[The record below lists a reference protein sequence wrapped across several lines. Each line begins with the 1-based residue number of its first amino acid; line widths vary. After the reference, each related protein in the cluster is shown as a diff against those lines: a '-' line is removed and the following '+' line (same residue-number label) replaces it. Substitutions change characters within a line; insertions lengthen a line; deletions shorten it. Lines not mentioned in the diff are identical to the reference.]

1 MKLTTIKKTV
11 KKTILFSLWLI
22 LILFLTWCQETK
34 KVGKTDEEIEAE
46 ILQAEEEERK
56 NPKPLEPFT
65 DWVSK
70 TDIEKYSNSKALEKN
85 STDERVKETENY
97 TQQFLSLI
105 QYKMLEDKKDT
116 KQSMSLRDFF
126 LEWDWW
132 NTKKGLNKI
141 LSSCY
146 LERGKL
152 KETDTYK
159 DFRKKLKTAL
169 YWWNGK
175 IDKDEVETLNQIT
188 ESLSKMSEFFNIYFV
203 SWNPSDILNKIPSW
217 IVFWNIAYVVL
228 IEHWNKSLSD
238 VAWYKTNLKTETKR
252 YYTLYVLWENWYIQ
266 RETLTDLWIKEFI
279 ANEDDTPLVKIA
291 KKIKEEKEK
300 KQLEEELKKLKPE
313 ERKKKELELEKAK
326 NETKQLTDEEL
337 RQDKANKEW
346 QILNIDKYLS
356 KDKCITQTVPVEI
369 TPSEKTKE
377 ETKEENKVENT
388 KGNIKENDKTNNKEN
403 KQVIKKDI
411 NKEKNNK
418 VTKEKQ
424 KEQTKQTIK

>member
-1 MKLTTIKKTV
+1 MKLTTIKKCG
-11 KKTILFSLWLI
+11 FFFLWLI

-65 DWVSK
+65 EWVSK

-152 KETDTYK
+152 KETETYK

-175 IDKDEVETLNQIT
+175 IDKDEVETLNQIMK
-188 ESLSKMSEFFNIYFV
+188 SLSKMSEFFNIYFV

-356 KDKCITQTVPVEI
+356 KDKCITHDVPVEI

-377 ETKEENKVENT
+377 ETKEENKVE
-388 KGNIKENDKTNNKEN
+388 KKKENIKENDKTNNKEN
-403 KQVIKKDI
+403 KQVIKKEI
-411 NKEKNNK
+411 KKEKVDKSN
-418 VTKEKQ
+418 KEKQ
-424 KEQTKQTIK
+424 KEQTKH

>member
-1 MKLTTIKKTV
+1 MKLTTIKKFGFFV
-11 KKTILFSLWLI
+11 LWLV

-65 DWVSK
+65 EWVSK
-70 TDIEKYSNSKALEKN
+70 ADIEKYSNSKALEKN

-188 ESLSKMSEFFNIYFV
+188 KSLSKMSEFFNIYFV

-228 IEHWNKSLSD
+228 IEHWNKTLSD
-238 VAWYKTNLKTETKR
+238 VVGYKTNLKTETKR

-266 RETLTDLWIKEFI
+266 RETLTDFWIKEFV

-300 KQLEEELKKLKPE
+300 KKLEEELKKLKPE

-346 QILNIDKYLS
+346 QIINIDKYLS
-356 KDKCITQTVPVEI
+356 KDKCISHDVPVEI
-369 TPSEKTKE
+369 TPSKKTKE

-388 KGNIKENDKTNNKEN
+388 KENIKENDKTNNKEN

>member
-1 MKLTTIKKTV
+1 MKLTTIKKFGFFV
-11 KKTILFSLWLI
+11 LWLI

-56 NPKPLEPFT
+56 NPKPLEPFIE
-65 DWVSK
+65 WVSK

-188 ESLSKMSEFFNIYFV
+188 KSLSKMSEFFNIYFI

-238 VAWYKTNLKTETKR
+238 VVSYKTNLKTETKR

-266 RETLTDLWIKEFI
+266 RETLTDLWIKEFV

-291 KKIKEEKEK
+291 KKIKEEKEQK
-300 KQLEEELKKLKPE
+300 KLEEELKKLKPE

-356 KDKCITQTVPVEI
+356 KDKCITETVPVETVSSNNKKEEI
-369 TPSEKTKE
+369 KKE
-377 ETKEENKVENT
+377 ETSTEQNKQTKQDKKIKDKES
-388 KGNIKENDKTNNKEN
+388 NKEDN
-403 KQVIKKDI
+403 KDIKKEKVNQT
-411 NKEKNNK
+411 NKEK
-418 VTKEKQ
+418 TQEEQQ
-424 KEQTKQTIK
+424 KETIKKK

>member
-1 MKLTTIKKTV
+1 MKLTTFKKFGFFV
-11 KKTILFSLWLI
+11 LWLI

-46 ILQAEEEERK
+46 ILQAEEEERR
-56 NPKPLEPFT
+56 NPKPLEPFIE
-65 DWVSK
+65 WVSK
-70 TDIEKYSNSKALEKN
+70 ADIEKYSNSKALEKN

-188 ESLSKMSEFFNIYFV
+188 KSLSKMSEFFNIYFV
-203 SWNPSDILNKIPSW
+203 SWNLSDILNKIPSW

-238 VAWYKTNLKTETKR
+238 VVGYKTNLKTETKR

-279 ANEDDTPLVKIA
+279 AHEDDTPLVKIA
-291 KKIKEEKEK
+291 KKLKEEKEK

-326 NETKQLTDEEL
+326 QETKQLTDEEL

-346 QILNIDKYLS
+346 QIINIDKYLS
-356 KDKCITQTVPVEI
+356 KDKCITHDVPVEI

-377 ETKEENKVENT
+377 EPKEETKVENT
-388 KGNIKENDKTNNKEN
+388 KENIKENNKINNKEN
-403 KQVIKKDI
+403 KQAIK
-411 NKEKNNK
+411 KEKNNK
-418 VTKEKQ
+418 ITKEKQ
-424 KEQTKQTIK
+424 KEQTKETIK

>member
-1 MKLTTIKKTV
+1 MKLTTIKKFGFF
-11 KKTILFSLWLI
+11 ILWLI

-56 NPKPLEPFT
+56 NPKPLEPFIE
-65 DWVSK
+65 WVSK
-70 TDIEKYSNSKALEKN
+70 TDIEKYSNSKAFEKN

-188 ESLSKMSEFFNIYFV
+188 KSLSKMSEVFNIYFV

-238 VAWYKTNLKTETKR
+238 VVGYKTNLKTETKR

-266 RETLTDLWIKEFI
+266 RETLTDLWIKEFV

-300 KQLEEELKKLKPE
+300 KKLEEELKKLKPE
-313 ERKKKELELEKAK
+313 ERKKKELELKKAK
-326 NETKQLTDEEL
+326 QEAKPLTDEEI

-356 KDKCITQTVPVEI
+356 KDKCITETVPVETI
-369 TPSEKTKE
+369 SSNNKKEEIKKE
-377 ETKEENKVENT
+377 ETSTEQNKQTKQDKKIKDKENNQENNKDIKKE
-388 KGNIKENDKTNNKEN
+388 KNIKT
-403 KQVIKKDI
+403 
-411 NKEKNNK
+411 NKEK
-418 VTKEKQ
+418 TQEEQHKE
-424 KEQTKQTIK
+424 TIKKK

>member
-1 MKLTTIKKTV
+1 MKLTTIKKFGFF
-11 KKTILFSLWLI
+11 ILWLI

-46 ILQAEEEERK
+46 ILQAEEEERR

-65 DWVSK
+65 EWVSK

-175 IDKDEVETLNQIT
+175 IGKDEVETLNQIT
-188 ESLSKMSEFFNIYFV
+188 KSLSKMSEFFNIYFV

-238 VAWYKTNLKTETKR
+238 VAWYKTNLKAETKR

-266 RETLTDLWIKEFI
+266 RETLTDLWIKEFV
-279 ANEDDTPLVKIA
+279 AHEDDTPLVKIA

-313 ERKKKELELEKAK
+313 ERKKKEIELEKAK
-326 NETKQLTDEEL
+326 QETKQLTDEEI

-356 KDKCITQTVPVEI
+356 KDKCISQTVPDETVSSNNNKEEI
-369 TPSEKTKE
+369 KKE
-377 ETKEENKVENT
+377 ETTTEQNKQT
-388 KGNIKENDKTNNKEN
+388 KQNKKIKDKENNKD
-403 KQVIKKDI
+403 IKKEKVNNT
-411 NKEKNNK
+411 NKEK
-418 VTKEKQ
+418 TQEEQHKE
-424 KEQTKQTIK
+424 TIKKK